1 MPLATDNVVVC
12 LTWRSIRI
20 NEEERE
26 ASGAQ
31 TLRRRCV
38 MSIWRRL
45 NRMFDTF
52 SNVQQ
57 DEVSAYGAQGE
68 EQALQ
73 FLTEQKYPVFLPNRI
88 IPHPQKKGAFLETD
102 AIIYAEGNVFCIE
115 VKRYKGKISFPSKTK
130 VVKIKKRFLFWHY
143 ETKQTVFDGYDKSR
157 IVKAKEGNYG
167 EGTFYKEFPNPLE
180 KTRYYIRHLKQF
192 LSSFDRRFSSLFIIP
207 VAAFSDDV
215 SDISE
220 IHSFEEGLI
229 YVSDIPNFIR
239 ANRNE
244 RFAASPSQWI
254 IDGLRNVPSWDQI
267 LTRENEKMWGVI
279 PEDVFVCTLIDGKK
293 YSIPYKEIISISV
306 NRQGFFSDR
315 DYVQIT
321 RTDGT
326 VDHIEVSTAQVNLET
341 GGERQTH
348 KLRNIN
354 QICIGTQVLR

>member
-1 MPLATDNVVVC
+1 
-12 LTWRSIRI
+12 
-20 NEEERE
+20 
-26 ASGAQ
+26 
-31 TLRRRCV
+31 

-52 SNVQQ
+52 SNIQQ

-88 IPHPQKKGAFLETD
+88 IPHPQKHGAFLETD

-115 VKRYKGKISFPSKTK
+115 IKRYKGRMSFPPRTK

-143 ETKQTVFDGYDKSR
+143 EKEQTVFDGYDKSR
-157 IVKAKEGNYG
+157 IIKAKDGNYG
-167 EGTFYKEFPNPLE
+167 EGTFYKELPNPLE

-192 LSSFDRRFSSLFIIP
+192 LKPFDQRFSHLFIIP
-207 VAAFSDDV
+207 VAAFSNDV

-229 YVSDIPNFIR
+229 YVSDIPDFIR
-239 ANRNE
+239 MNRNE
-244 RFAASPSQWI
+244 KFAASPSQWI
-254 IDGLRNVPSWDQI
+254 INGLRHVPSWDRI
-267 LTRENEKMWGVI
+267 LTRENEWMWGVI
-279 PEDVFVCTLIDGKK
+279 SDNAFVCTLVNGRQ
-293 YSIPYKEIISISV
+293 YSIPYKEVMSISIS
-306 NRQGFFSDR
+306 RQGFFSDR
-315 DYVQIT
+315 DQVQIT
-321 RTDGT
+321 LTNGT
-326 VDHIEVSTAQVNLET
+326 VDHIEASTAQVNIEV